1 MKKTNSLFR
10 IRYML
15 IRKAEKR
22 THLLRKKGVFAMMGE
37 NIHFQPR
44 KLPSDPELIRLHN
57 NVYIA
62 SNVTFVNHDIIH
74 KMFNNLRK
82 DNVKFYSHWGCI
94 EVMDN
99 VFIGTG
105 SMIMPNIK
113 IGSNVIIAAGSVVTK
128 DVPDGT
134 IVGGNPARI
143 IGSFDNLYA
152 KRLIE
157 NQNFNKHDKQKR
169 VRIEW
174 DAFDQSKASKKEITN
189 DYQN

>member
-1 MKKTNSLFR
+1 
-10 IRYML
+10 ML
-15 IRKAEKR
+15 INKAEKR
-22 THLLRKKGVFAMMGE
+22 TKLLRKKRVFAMMGE

-44 KLPSDPELIRLHN
+44 KLPSDPELIKLHN

-74 KMFNNLRK
+74 KMFNNLGNS
-82 DNVKFYSHWGCI
+82 NVKFYSHWGCI

-134 IVGGNPARI
+134 VVGGNPARV
-143 IGSFDNLYA
+143 IGSFDKLYA

-157 NQNFNKHDKQKR
+157 NQSFNKHDKQKR
-169 VRIEW
+169 IEIEW
-174 DAFDQSKASKKEITN
+174 DSFNQSKAYKKETSN
-189 DYQN
+189 DN